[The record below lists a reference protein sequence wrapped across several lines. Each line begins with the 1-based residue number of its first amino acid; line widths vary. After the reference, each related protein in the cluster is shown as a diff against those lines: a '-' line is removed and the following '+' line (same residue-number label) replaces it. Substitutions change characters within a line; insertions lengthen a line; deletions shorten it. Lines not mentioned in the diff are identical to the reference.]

1 MSDTPNWGAYNQSL
15 AQGTPPTHYYKD
27 FTEVFGSKG
36 ADAVEVY
43 SPSANT
49 KPIFFKANV
58 GSSYSPTDIV
68 GATPVRPGLSN
79 FLDCGYIKDVI
90 VFVDP
95 TDTGATANADVMA
108 QIDLRTFRS
117 K

>member
-15 AQGTPPTHYYKD
+15 DQATPTYYYKD
-27 FTEVFGSKG
+27 FTEVFGTKG

-49 KPIFFKANV
+49 KPIFFKVNIGDSLPAN
-58 GSSYSPTDIV
+58 IN

-79 FLDCGYIKDVI
+79 FLDCGYIRNVL

-95 TDTGATANADVMA
+95 TDAGATANADVMA